1 MTSRVTESTKHPHPP
16 GHESDRPPSPPDPV
30 LSIPAHILIVDDD
43 PIVLMAMETLLDG
56 PNRIIVKAETGQDAL
71 RHLLRHDFAVVLLD
85 VRMPRLDGYETA
97 ALVRQR
103 ERSRFTPIIFLSGV
117 DTLDADVVRGLTSG
131 AVDYLVKPVVPEIL
145 KNKVSVFVDLYRLRE
160 QVKQQAVRQSEERF
174 RLLVEGVQDYAIFLL
189 DRAGLVTTWNIG
201 AERLTGHRSTDIL
214 GRHYECFYPNEEV
227 ASGQPAGDLQMAAAE
242 GSRAEQDRWM
252 VRKDSTRFIANVVVT
267 GLRNEPGNLQGY
279 AVVIRDVTERREAEA
294 ATARLA
300 AIVESSDDAI
310 VSLKLDGIVT
320 SWNRG
325 AEKLFGYSTDEMLG
339 QPIQRL
345 IPSGRVEEEEEILS
359 RMRRGDRIEHYET
372 VRKHKSGRL
381 IDVSLTASPMT
392 DSGGTVIGASKI
404 SRDITERK
412 QAEKA
417 MIESE
422 ERTAADLRAI
432 TQLYEV
438 GNFCGQAEN
447 GFEQCLGKILDTAIS
462 ITGATKGNIQL
473 SGREPGS
480 LTISAHRGFEAAFLE
495 FFSHVSNHTAS
506 ACGAAMLS
514 ADRVVIEDVTQS
526 DIFAGQ
532 PALGVLLDA
541 GVRAVQSTPLVSSAG
556 HLLGMIST
564 HFAQPYHPSKREL
577 RLMDL
582 LARQA
587 ADYLERRCSEE
598 SLRVQNQTLRQQA
611 QTLDL
616 ANLIVRDLDSHIIQ
630 WNVGAQRLYG
640 FESQEALGWNSH
652 DRLQTT
658 FPLPLSEIETIL
670 MREGNWHGEMRHRA
684 KDGRTIVVSSH
695 WILHRNESGE
705 PVAILEVNSDITER
719 KRAEE
724 QLWKLATEL
733 EQRVEERTSELVH
746 MRDRLRAFAMQLNL
760 TEQRERRRLA
770 NDLHDYLAQ
779 LLVVVRIKLM
789 QAAPLIPDGRAARLL
804 KEADQAITQSLDYT
818 RSLVSELA
826 PPTLHDFGLLPGL
839 EWLASQMQ
847 QHGLAIVVKRNI
859 DTLPL
864 PEDQAV
870 LIYQAVRELLFNVL
884 KHAAANQATISVTV
898 TPQDTLEVT
907 VVDDGNGFDLA
918 VITTPTIGSKCFG
931 LFSIRERMQ
940 VLGGRLELDSAVGQG
955 TRATLVI
962 PYRPMNEPA
971 ESPGTPQPVSTQH
984 SEPNTENKLPHSAP
998 APLRVLLVDDHAMVR
1013 QGLRSLLEGHDDVQ
1027 VVGEAGDGALGIE
1040 LVGSLTPDVV
1050 VMDVTM
1056 PRIDGIEATR
1066 RIRQN
1071 HPSIAVVGLSVHGT
1085 SQVEAAMKAAG
1096 AALFV
1101 SKDAAGDELYEAIMA
1116 AGAVRS
1122 QG

>member
-16 GHESDRPPSPPDPV
+16 GHGSDRPPSPPDPES
-30 LSIPAHILIVDDD
+30 SIPAHILIVDDD
-43 PIVLMAMETLLDG
+43 PIVLTAMETLLDG

-117 DTLDADVVRGLTSG
+117 DTMDADVVRGLTSG

-160 QVKQQAVRQSEERF
+160 RVKQQAVRQSEERF

-189 DRAGLVTTWNIG
+189 DRDGLVTTWNIG
-201 AERLTGHRSTDIL
+201 AERLTGYRSTDIL

-267 GLRNEPGNLQGY
+267 GLRDEPGNLQGY

-300 AIVESSDDAI
+300 AIVASSDDAI

-372 VRKHKSGRL
+372 VRRHKSGRL

-412 QAEKA
+412 
-417 MIESE
+417 
-422 ERTAADLRAI
+422 
-432 TQLYEV
+432 
-438 GNFCGQAEN
+438 
-447 GFEQCLGKILDTAIS
+447 
-462 ITGATKGNIQL
+462 
-473 SGREPGS
+473 
-480 LTISAHRGFEAAFLE
+480 
-495 FFSHVSNHTAS
+495 
-506 ACGAAMLS
+506 
-514 ADRVVIEDVTQS
+514 
-526 DIFAGQ
+526 
-532 PALGVLLDA
+532 
-541 GVRAVQSTPLVSSAG
+541 
-556 HLLGMIST
+556 
-564 HFAQPYHPSKREL
+564 
-577 RLMDL
+577 
-582 LARQA
+582 
-587 ADYLERRCSEE
+587 
-598 SLRVQNQTLRQQA
+598 
-611 QTLDL
+611 
-616 ANLIVRDLDSHIIQ
+616 
-630 WNVGAQRLYG
+630 
-640 FESQEALGWNSH
+640 
-652 DRLQTT
+652 
-658 FPLPLSEIETIL
+658 
-670 MREGNWHGEMRHRA
+670 
-684 KDGRTIVVSSH
+684 
-695 WILHRNESGE
+695 
-705 PVAILEVNSDITER
+705 
-719 KRAEE
+719 RAEE
-724 QLWKLATEL
+724 QLWELATEL

-789 QAAPLIPDGRAARLL
+789 QAAALIPDGRAARLL

-884 KHAAANQATISVTV
+884 KHAAANHATISVTV
-898 TPQDTLEVT
+898 SPQDTLEVT

-931 LFSIRERMQ
+931 LFSIRERME

-955 TRATLVI
+955 TRAMLVI
-962 PYRPMNEPA
+962 PYCPKNETA
-971 ESPGTPQPVSTQH
+971 ESLATPQPVSTQH
-984 SEPNTENKLPHSAP
+984 AEPSTENKLPLSAA

-1040 LVGSLTPDVV
+1040 LAGSLNPDVV

-1085 SQVEAAMKAAG
+1085 SQVETAMKAAG

-1101 SKDAAGDELYEAIMA
+1101 SKDAAGDELYEAILA